1 VARWA
6 VLLAMIPLGCFA
18 IIASGASGGS
28 VNRTVAAVELRP
40 DGGSAVRGAAY
51 FTQRG
56 ARLSGWVVVWGLE
69 PRSGHA
75 VHFHGPNGTCASSPA
90 KPARAAHA
98 DLVADARGVAF
109 QRFAVTSS
117 LQVLRRGFYYNVHS
131 QPTAPGTSPSI
142 ACGELRPLRV
152 RG

>member
-1 VARWA
+1 
-6 VLLAMIPLGCFA
+6 LLATIALGCGA
-18 IIASGASGGS
+18 IIASGASGGA
-28 VNRTVAAVELRP
+28 VARTVAAVELRP
-40 DGGSAVRGAAY
+40 DSGSAARGAAY

-69 PRSGHA
+69 PRSSHA

-90 KPARAAHA
+90 KPARAAHP

-109 QRFAVTSS
+109 KRFTVPTTMH
-117 LQVLRRGFYYNVHS
+117 VIRRGFYYNVHAH
-131 QPTAPGTSPSI
+131 PAAHGTSPSI

-152 RG
+152 RD

>member
-1 VARWA
+1 
-6 VLLAMIPLGCFA
+6 MIALGCFA
-18 IIASGASGGS
+18 IIASGASGGA
-28 VNRTVAAVELRP
+28 VTRTVAAVELRP
-40 DGGSAVRGAAY
+40 DSGSAVRGAAY

-75 VHFHGPNGTCASSPA
+75 VHFHGPNGSCASSPA

-109 QRFAVTSS
+109 QRFVVTSS
-117 LQVLRRGFYYNVHS
+117 TLVLRRGFYYNVHERPAA
-131 QPTAPGTSPSI
+131 QGTSPSI
-142 ACGELRPLRV
+142 VCGEIRPLRA